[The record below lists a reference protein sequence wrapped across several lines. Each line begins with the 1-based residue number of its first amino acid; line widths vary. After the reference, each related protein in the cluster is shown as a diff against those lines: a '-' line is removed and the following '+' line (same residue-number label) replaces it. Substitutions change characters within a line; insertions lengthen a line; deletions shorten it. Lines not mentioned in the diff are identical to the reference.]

1 MSRSVS
7 PTLEIR
13 LVGQAERVCCRE
25 CGEAIAEVGK
35 SWKPSA
41 RLRELPL
48 HEAAGGAYRGA
59 RDVLLR
65 LFSCGGCGAL
75 LDSEIAL
82 PGEPFLEDI
91 VHG

>member
-7 PTLEIR
+7 PTLKIVPLDGVAR
-13 LVGQAERVCCRE
+13 ICCRE
-25 CGEAIAEVGK
+25 CGWAVAEAGK

-41 RLRELPL
+41 RLLELPMR
-48 HEAAGGAYRGA
+48 EAGGDAYQGA

-82 PGEPFLEDI
+82 SGDPFLEDV
-91 VHG
+91 VHA